1 MSSSS
6 GAEYDP
12 AMTDID
18 LDHLETLLYDVR
30 DGVAWVTLNR
40 PEVMNA
46 FNYRMQ
52 LELKAVW
59 RNARHDDSVRCIV
72 LTGAGERAFCTG
84 IDREETMGHWVDDP
98 DSAGKAA
105 TAVGGGGDTPWHFD
119 DPGENIGP
127 KSNDLWKPVIAAVNG
142 IAAGGGASL
151 ALACDIVIA
160 RKSASF
166 LQAFAKIG
174 LVPDCGGT
182 YFLPRL
188 IGEARAKAHALL
200 AEPVKA
206 EQAVAWGMI
215 WKAVEDDTLEAEAT
229 ALANKLAAGP
239 TYALGL
245 TKQALQAS
253 LDNDLASQL
262 RLERDLQR
270 KAGASPDYS
279 EGVGAFVAKRPAHF
293 SGRKG

>member
-1 MSSSS
+1 
-6 GAEYDP
+6 
-12 AMTDID
+12 MTNDTVLVTKAGGITR
-18 LDHLETLLYDVR
+18 L
-30 DGVAWVTLNR
+30 TLNR
-40 PEVMNA
+40 PDKLNA
-46 FNYRMQ
+46 LNKQIYEAMTAA
-52 LELKAVW
+52 LEAAEREESCRV
-59 RNARHDDSVRCIV
+59 VV
-72 LTGAGERAFCTG
+72 LTGAGRAFCAG
-84 IDREETMGHWVDDP
+84 QDLGPEVYNPAGRQP
-98 DSAGKAA
+98 DLGPVLERYNDMIERMRRLAK
-105 TAVGGGGDTPWHFD
+105 PI
-119 DPGENIGP
+119 IG
-127 KSNDLWKPVIAAVNG
+127 AVNG

-160 RKSASF
+160 KKSASF

-215 WKAVEDDTLEAEAT
+215 WKAVDDDTLEAEAT

-262 RLERDLQR
+262 RVERDLQR
-270 KAGASPDYS
+270 KAGTSPDYA
-279 EGVGAFVAKRPAHF
+279 EGVAAFMAKRAAHF
-293 SGRKG
+293 TGRKG

>member
-1 MSSSS
+1 MTNDTVLVTKS
-6 GAEYDP
+6 GGI
-12 AMTDID
+12 TR
-18 LDHLETLLYDVR
+18 L
-30 DGVAWVTLNR
+30 TLNR
-40 PEVMNA
+40 PDKLNA
-46 FNYRMQ
+46 LNKDIYLAMTAA
-52 LELKAVW
+52 LEACE
-59 RNARHDDSVRCIV
+59 REDSCRVVV
-72 LTGAGERAFCTG
+72 LTGAGRAFCAG
-84 IDREETMGHWVDDP
+84 QDLGPEVYNPSGAQP
-98 DSAGKAA
+98 DLGPVLERYNDMIERMRRLAK
-105 TAVGGGGDTPWHFD
+105 PI
-119 DPGENIGP
+119 IG
-127 KSNDLWKPVIAAVNG
+127 AVNG

-151 ALACDIVIA
+151 ALACDIVLA

-174 LVPDCGGT
+174 LMPDCGGT

-206 EQAVAWGMI
+206 EQAEAWGMI
-215 WKAVEDDTLEAEAT
+215 WKAVDDDTLEAEVT

-270 KAGASPDYS
+270 KAGTSPDYS
-279 EGVGAFVAKRPAHF
+279 EGVAAFVAKRPAHF
-293 SGRKG
+293 TGRKG

>member
-1 MSSSS
+1 MTNDTVLVTKS
-6 GAEYDP
+6 GGI
-12 AMTDID
+12 TR
-18 LDHLETLLYDVR
+18 L
-30 DGVAWVTLNR
+30 TLNR
-40 PEVMNA
+40 PDKLNA
-46 FNYRMQ
+46 LNKDIYLAMTAA
-52 LELKAVW
+52 LEACE
-59 RNARHDDSVRCIV
+59 REDSCRVVV
-72 LTGAGERAFCTG
+72 LTGTGRAFCAG
-84 IDREETMGHWVDDP
+84 QDLGPEVYNPSGAQP
-98 DSAGKAA
+98 DLGP
-105 TAVGGGGDTPWHFD
+105 VLERYNDM
-119 DPGENIGP
+119 IGRMRR
-127 KSNDLWKPVIAAVNG
+127 LAKPIIGAVNG

-151 ALACDIVIA
+151 ALACDIVLA

-174 LVPDCGGT
+174 LMPDCGGT

-206 EQAVAWGMI
+206 EQAEAWGMI
-215 WKAVEDDTLEAEAT
+215 WKAVDDDTLEAEVT

-270 KAGASPDYS
+270 KAGTSPDYS
-279 EGVGAFVAKRPAHF
+279 EGVAAFVAKRPAHF
-293 SGRKG
+293 TGRKG